1 MKKRTLRITALLMA
15 MITAFSLTA
24 CGSSSGDS
32 VATENEDTSAATET
46 STGDTTSDSD
56 VSTYV
61 RQTEEGTLTV
71 GTTQS
76 TDTFDIAGGA
86 NYMGEQL
93 VYETLFYIDPVTS
106 DPVGLLAEEWE
117 YQDDTHLYI
126 KIYDDANFSNGDT
139 VTCEDVIWS
148 WYRTV
153 EEQSSEVQNLAFINF
168 DDIEYISDKEMV
180 IGFNYTF
187 EPAVNY
193 MAMFTWASVMCK
205 SAMENAS
212 ADDYW
217 SNPIGSGPY
226 TVVENVSGSGCTY
239 ALRDNY
245 WNEDLM
251 PEAETIYVKS
261 YSDASTMMI
270 DYETGALDVCFNLTT
285 NDAERVING
294 EVEDTNYELLN
305 DADIT
310 AISYCEYT
318 ESLQDVN
325 VRKALDLAIDKQT
338 IVDVVWG
345 DLGEVTNSVIPS
357 MLDESLDCF
366 SDDYDPDQAIEL
378 LEAAGYNSSN
388 PLELNVV
395 IVGER
400 SQLVDLAT
408 MVQEQW
414 AAVGVTLTI
423 DSCDLATA
431 ISHYMN
437 EETDIVFDQG
447 GGICSYSAYEILQ
460 MWGEASSNTT
470 IKINDPDFIEL
481 VNLGGSTLD
490 ADEHDRAY
498 TEAQQYLAD
507 NCWRTPLA
515 ETYSIVIYRPYV
527 SNVDSLGGGDNMNV
541 RWVYFN

>member
-1 MKKRTLRITALLMA
+1 MKKKKALRIAALAMA
-15 MITAFSLTA
+15 MVTAFSLSA
-24 CGSSSGDS
+24 CGGS
-32 VATENEDTSAATET
+32 
-46 STGDTTSDSD
+46 STGDGSSAPETDSKN
-56 VSTYV
+56 TEEAGNYV
-61 RQTEEGTLTV
+61 RQTAEGTLSV

-86 NYMGEQL
+86 NYIGEQL
-93 VYETLFYIDPVTS
+93 VYETLFYINPETS
-106 DPVGLLAEEWE
+106 EPEGMLAEEWE
-117 YQDDTHLYI
+117 YRDDTHLYV
-126 KIYDDANFSNGDT
+126 KIYDDASFSNGDS

-168 DDIEYISDKEMV
+168 DDIEYINDKEMV

-193 MAMFTWASVMCK
+193 MSMFTWASVMCK

-217 SNPIGSGPY
+217 SNPVGSGPY
-226 TVVENVSGSGCTY
+226 TVEENVSGTGCTY
-239 ALRDNY
+239 KLRSDY
-245 WNEDLM
+245 WNKDLT

-285 NDAERVING
+285 NDAERVISG
-294 EVEDTNYELLN
+294 EVADTSYELLN

-310 AISYCEYT
+310 SISYCEYT
-318 ESLQDVN
+318 ESLQDEN
-325 VRKALDLAIDKQT
+325 VRKALSLALDKET

-345 DLGEVTNSVIPS
+345 NLGTATNTVIPS
-357 MLDESLDCF
+357 MLSESLDCF
-366 SDDYDPDQAIEL
+366 DDTYDPDQAKEL

-395 IVGER
+395 VVGER

-408 MVQEQW
+408 IVQEQW
-414 AAVGVTLTI
+414 AQVGVKLTV

-437 EETDIVFDQG
+437 SETDIVFDQG

-460 MWGEASSNTT
+460 MWGENSSNTT
-470 IKINDPDFIEL
+470 IKISDQGFIDL

-490 ADEHDRAY
+490 ESEHNRAY

-507 NCWRTPLA
+507 NYWRSPLA

-527 SNVDSLGGGDNMNV
+527 SNVNSLGGGDNMNV
-541 RWVYFN
+541 RWVYFE